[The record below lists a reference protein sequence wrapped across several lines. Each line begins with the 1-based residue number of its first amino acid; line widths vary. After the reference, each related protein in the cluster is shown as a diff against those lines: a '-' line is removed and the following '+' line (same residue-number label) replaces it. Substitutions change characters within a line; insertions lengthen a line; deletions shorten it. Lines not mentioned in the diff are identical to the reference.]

1 MKINFDK
8 IRNSLFGGKLKQTQV
23 DGINSILE
31 SINKHGISK
40 EQAAYVFATVY
51 HETARTMQPIEE
63 YGKGKGRPYGTWYK
77 NSKGELFSW
86 KNGNKNTA
94 YLYKDYPHLYY
105 GRSFPQLTW
114 FDNYEKAGKILGVD
128 FLRNPSLVMDLKY
141 ASEILVVG
149 MMDGWFT
156 YKKLSDYINHSK
168 KDYYNARR
176 IINSTDRAALIAE
189 YASEFEDALF

>member
-8 IRNSLFGGKLKQTQV
+8 IRNSLFGGSLKQSQV

-40 EQAAYVFATVY
+40 TQSAYVFATVY

-63 YGKGKGRPYGTWYK
+63 YGKGSGRPYGTWYK

-94 YLYKDYPHLYY
+94 YLYKDFPFLYY

-114 FDNYEKAGKILGVD
+114 FDNYEKAGKLLGVD
-128 FLRNPSLVMDLKY
+128 FLRSPSLVMDLRY
-141 ASEILVVG
+141 ASEILVIG

-156 YKKLSDYINHSK
+156 GKKLSDYINFTK
-168 KDYYNARR
+168 KDYYSARK
-176 IINSTDRAALIAE
+176 IINGLDKATLISD
-189 YASEFEDALF
+189 YAKLFEQALF